1 MGFTI
6 EHMLVI
12 VQLVFRF
19 AMVEDLRRIDS
30 AAGLGIFDVACAVDA
45 HTLELVFRHV
55 VDLQNSK

>member
-1 MGFTI
+1 
-6 EHMLVI
+6 MLVI

-19 AMVEDLRRIDS
+19 AMVEDLRRVDS